1 MPIVSSP
8 LKPARSL
15 ILAGGGV
22 RLAYHAGVLIAL
34 EEAGLSFN
42 HVDGTSGGIFGTAML
57 ASGITPKETAV
68 RWRNLNLDGF
78 MSALPVKKYFRPDDL
93 PALGSADGI
102 RKKIFPALGIDVKKI
117 NTNTTFDATFNVC
130 NFSTKS
136 VECIAGKDVNEDYL
150 IAGMSL
156 PIFMPAVKINNDW
169 YTDAVWIKDANMIE
183 AVKRG
188 AEEVWLVWCI
198 GNSRQYLNGS
208 FNQYVHMIEIS
219 ANGGVYAEIEWLRDT
234 NTNRVQKGLKPIDL
248 HIIKP
253 QYPLPL
259 DPDFLFNKINADSLI
274 NMGYADAKQ
283 YLVNK
288 MVFDSSEATF
298 KSTAMET
305 VPVSVHF
312 RQQFNGK
319 INIEGTSSVV
329 TINLSFF
336 IREVEDQYFFQLFS
350 SILINQ
356 GDPISGYD
364 NIIQVGGAGR
374 LDTSFQFNFNS
385 AIYSANI
392 KMQMHS
398 VVDML
403 IGMDNKTAA
412 VNISKN
418 GEHGIDNLFVQPAI
432 NRLKNSFFLNVNADA
447 GWYQKLKLKR
457 KLLLKL
463 FG

>member
-1 MPIVSSP
+1 MEVPVQM
-8 LKPARSL
+8 LNNKRSL

-34 EEAGLSFN
+34 EEAGINFN
-42 HVDGTSGGIFGTAML
+42 HIDGTSGGIFGTAML

-68 RWRNLNLDGF
+68 KWRNLNLNGF
-78 MSALPVKKYFRPDDL
+78 MAALPIKKYFKPDDL

-117 NTNTTFDATFNVC
+117 NTNTGFEATFNVC

-136 VECIAGKDVNEDYL
+136 VECIPGKDVNEDYL

-198 GNSRQYLNGS
+198 GNSREYLNGS

-219 ANGGVYAEIEWLRDT
+219 ANGGVFSEIEWLRDT
-234 NTNRVQKGLKPIDL
+234 NTVRVQKGLKPIDL

-259 DPDFLFNKINADSLI
+259 DPDFLFNKINADTLI
-274 NMGYADAKQ
+274 NMGYADTKQ
-283 YLVNK
+283 YLANK
-288 MVFDSSEATF
+288 NVFDSSETTF
-298 KSTAMET
+298 TSTSMET

-312 RQQFNGK
+312 RQQFTGK
-319 INIEGTSSVV
+319 INIEGKLSVV
-329 TINLSFF
+329 TIQLSFF
-336 IREVEDQYFFQLFS
+336 IREKEEQYFFQQFS
-350 SILINQ
+350 SISIDD
-356 GDPISGYD
+356 GDPISGH
-364 NIIQVGGAGR
+364 NNTISVGKAGK
-374 LDTSFQFNFNS
+374 LDTSFQFNLNGES
-385 AIYSANI
+385 YAANI
-392 KMQMHS
+392 QMQLHG
-398 VVDML
+398 VIDLLV
-403 IGMDNKTAA
+403 GMDNKTAN

-418 GEHGIDNLFVQPAI
+418 GEQGIDTLFVQAAI

-457 KLLLKL
+457 KLLGKL